1 MTDRKA
7 TLTIDG
13 ETPIE
18 LPVLKG
24 TRGQDVIDIGTLGSH
39 GYFTYD
45 PSFTATASCQ
55 SDITYI
61 DGEKGILLHRGYPI
75 EVLADKSDYIEACY
89 LLLEGA
95 LPNAEQKRNLNIP
108 LNITPW

>member
-24 TRGQDVIDIGTLGSH
+24 
-39 GYFTYD
+39 Y
-45 PSFTATASCQ
+45 
-55 SDITYI
+55 
-61 DGEKGILLHRGYPI
+61 
-75 EVLADKSDYIEACY
+75 
-89 LLLEGA
+89 
-95 LPNAEQKRNLNIP
+95 KRARCH
-108 LNITPW
+108 

>member
-24 TRGQDVIDIGTLGSH
+24 TRGQDVIGSLIVPKSRFTGLLLSTADSTLNVM
-39 GYFTYD
+39 
-45 PSFTATASCQ
+45 
-55 SDITYI
+55 IRI
-61 DGEKGILLHRGYPI
+61 DGAGFSWSHFKG
-75 EVLADKSDYIEACY
+75 E
-89 LLLEGA
+89 
-95 LPNAEQKRNLNIP
+95 
-108 LNITPW
+108 

>member
-24 TRGQDVIDIGTLGSH
+24 TRGQDVIDIGTLGLSLIH
-39 GYFTYD
+39 
-45 PSFTATASCQ
+45 
-55 SDITYI
+55 I
-61 DGEKGILLHRGYPI
+61 
-75 EVLADKSDYIEACY
+75 
-89 LLLEGA
+89 
-95 LPNAEQKRNLNIP
+95 
-108 LNITPW
+108 